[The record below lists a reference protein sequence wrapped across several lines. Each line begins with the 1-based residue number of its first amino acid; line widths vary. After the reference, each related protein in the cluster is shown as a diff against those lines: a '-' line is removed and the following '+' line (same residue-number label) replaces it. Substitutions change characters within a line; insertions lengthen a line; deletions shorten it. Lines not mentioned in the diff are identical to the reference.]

1 MSEPTIEDYAKAQ
14 EAEYGTYVANG
25 PIFYGGARAFNAGD
39 PVPVSHVDTY
49 KYLEQGLVRR
59 VDDPAPVAAAAEV
72 VPLSVGDPI
81 VINPDDAPP
90 GDAEPVPTETEGS

>member
-14 EAEYGTYVANG
+14 EAEYGTYLANG
-25 PIFYGGARAFNAGD
+25 PIFHDGARAYNAND
-39 PVPVSHVDTY
+39 PVPVSNVDTY

-59 VDDPAPVAAAAEV
+59 VDDPAPTQAAAEAA
-72 VPLSVGDPI
+72 PLPVGDPI
-81 VINPDDAPP
+81 VINPDDAPT